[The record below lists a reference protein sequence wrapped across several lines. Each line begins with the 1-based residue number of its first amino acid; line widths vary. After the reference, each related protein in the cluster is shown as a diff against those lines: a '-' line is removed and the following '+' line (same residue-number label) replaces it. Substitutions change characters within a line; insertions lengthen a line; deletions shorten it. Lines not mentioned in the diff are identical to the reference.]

1 MLKGAFWAVGFNI
14 RGSLEVIIFELIPHF
29 PISSMLSRT
38 IMRIERFLEKLIF
51 ASRWLQVP
59 LYLGLIFAMFLYLFN
74 FYKESIH
81 LIVALKEGH
90 KNQLLLAILEMVDS
104 TMVASLIIMVVIGG
118 YSTFVS
124 KMNLE
129 NHEDRPEWL
138 QKINAGT
145 LKVKLAASLVG
156 VSGVN
161 LLIDF
166 FNINSQNYE
175 QTKWRVIIHF
185 TFLLSVIILAFS
197 EKLLDK
203 K

>member
-1 MLKGAFWAVGFNI
+1 
-14 RGSLEVIIFELIPHF
+14 
-29 PISSMLSRT
+29 
-38 IMRIERFLEKLIF
+38 MRFERFLEKLIF
-51 ASRWLQVP
+51 ASRWLQAP
-59 LYLGLIFAMFLYLFN
+59 LYLGLIFGMVLFLFN
-74 FYKESIH
+74 FYKEIIH
-81 LIVALKEGH
+81 LFEAVNEGH
-90 KNQLLLAILEMVDS
+90 KNQLLIAVLEMVDS
-104 TMVASLIIMVVIGG
+104 TMVASLVIMVVIGG

-166 FNINSQNYE
+166 FNVNNQNYE

-185 TFLLSVIILAFS
+185 TFLLSVLILAFS

>member
-1 MLKGAFWAVGFNI
+1 
-14 RGSLEVIIFELIPHF
+14 
-29 PISSMLSRT
+29 
-38 IMRIERFLEKLIF
+38 MRFERFLEKLIF
-51 ASRWLQVP
+51 ASRWLQAP
-59 LYLGLIFAMFLYLFN
+59 LYLGLIFGMVLCLFN
-74 FYKESIH
+74 FYKEIIH
-81 LIVALKEGH
+81 LFEAVNEGH
-90 KNQLLLAILEMVDS
+90 KNQLLIAVLEMVDS
-104 TMVASLIIMVVIGG
+104 TMVASLVIMVVIGG

-166 FNINSQNYE
+166 FNVNSQSYE

-185 TFLLSVIILAFS
+185 TFLLSVLILAFS

>member
-1 MLKGAFWAVGFNI
+1 
-14 RGSLEVIIFELIPHF
+14 
-29 PISSMLSRT
+29 
-38 IMRIERFLEKLIF
+38 MRFERFLEKLIF
-51 ASRWLQVP
+51 ASRWLQAP
-59 LYLGLIFAMFLYLFN
+59 LYLGLIFGMVLCLFN
-74 FYKESIH
+74 FYKEIIH
-81 LIVALKEGH
+81 LFEAVNEGH
-90 KNQLLLAILEMVDS
+90 KNQLLIAVLEMVDS
-104 TMVASLIIMVVIGG
+104 TMVASLVIMVVIGG

-166 FNINSQNYE
+166 FKVNSQNYE
-175 QTKWRVIIHF
+175 QTMWRVIIHF
-185 TFLLSVIILAFS
+185 TFLLSVLILAFS

>member
-1 MLKGAFWAVGFNI
+1 
-14 RGSLEVIIFELIPHF
+14 
-29 PISSMLSRT
+29 
-38 IMRIERFLEKLIF
+38 MRIERFLEKLIF
-51 ASRWLQVP
+51 ASRWLQAP
-59 LYLGLIFAMFLYLFN
+59 LYLGLIFGMVLCLFN
-74 FYKESIH
+74 FYKEIIH
-81 LIVALKEGH
+81 LFEAVNEGH
-90 KNQLLLAILEMVDS
+90 KNQLLIAVLEMVDS
-104 TMVASLIIMVVIGG
+104 TMVASLVIMVVIGG

-166 FNINSQNYE
+166 FKVNSQNYE
-175 QTKWRVIIHF
+175 QIMWRVIIHF
-185 TFLLSVIILAFS
+185 TFLLSVLILAFS

>member
-1 MLKGAFWAVGFNI
+1 
-14 RGSLEVIIFELIPHF
+14 
-29 PISSMLSRT
+29 MLSRT

>member
-1 MLKGAFWAVGFNI
+1 
-14 RGSLEVIIFELIPHF
+14 
-29 PISSMLSRT
+29 
-38 IMRIERFLEKLIF
+38 MRIERFLEKLIF
-51 ASRWLQVP
+51 ASRWLQAP
-59 LYLGLIFAMFLYLFN
+59 LYLGLIFGMVLFLFN
-74 FYKESIH
+74 LYKEIIH
-81 LIVALKEGH
+81 LFEAVNEGH
-90 KNQLLLAILEMVDS
+90 KNQLLIAVLEMVDS

-166 FNINSQNYE
+166 FNVNSQSYE
-175 QTKWRVIIHF
+175 QTKWRVIVHF
-185 TFLLSVIILAFS
+185 TFLLSVLILAFS

>member
-1 MLKGAFWAVGFNI
+1 
-14 RGSLEVIIFELIPHF
+14 
-29 PISSMLSRT
+29 
-38 IMRIERFLEKLIF
+38 MRIERFLEKLIF
-51 ASRWLQVP
+51 ASRWLQAP
-59 LYLGLIFAMFLYLFN
+59 LYLGLIFGMFLFLYN
-74 FYKESIH
+74 FYKEIIH
-81 LIVALKEGH
+81 LFEAVNDGH
-90 KNQLLLAILEMVDS
+90 KNQLLIAILEMVDS

-166 FNINSQNYE
+166 FNVNSQNYE
-175 QTKWRVIIHF
+175 QTMWRVIIHL
-185 TFLLSVIILAFS
+185 TFLLSVLILAFS

>member
-1 MLKGAFWAVGFNI
+1 
-14 RGSLEVIIFELIPHF
+14 
-29 PISSMLSRT
+29 
-38 IMRIERFLEKLIF
+38 MRIERFLEKLIF
-51 ASRWLQVP
+51 ASRWLQAP
-59 LYLGLIFAMFLYLFN
+59 LYLGLIFGMVLCLFN
-74 FYKESIH
+74 FYKEIIH
-81 LIVALKEGH
+81 LFEAVNEGH
-90 KNQLLLAILEMVDS
+90 KNQLLIAVLEMVDS
-104 TMVASLIIMVVIGG
+104 TMVASLVIMVVIGG

-166 FNINSQNYE
+166 FNVNNQNYE

-185 TFLLSVIILAFS
+185 TFLLSVLILAFS

>member
-1 MLKGAFWAVGFNI
+1 
-14 RGSLEVIIFELIPHF
+14 
-29 PISSMLSRT
+29 
-38 IMRIERFLEKLIF
+38 MRFERFLEKLIF
-51 ASRWLQVP
+51 ASRWLQAP
-59 LYLGLIFAMFLYLFN
+59 LYLGLIFGMVLFLFN
-74 FYKESIH
+74 FYKEIIH
-81 LIVALKEGH
+81 LFEAVNEGH
-90 KNQLLLAILEMVDS
+90 KNQLLIAVLEMVDS
-104 TMVASLIIMVVIGG
+104 TMVASLVIMVVIGG

-166 FNINSQNYE
+166 FKVNSQNYE
-175 QTKWRVIIHF
+175 QTMWRVIIHF
-185 TFLLSVIILAFS
+185 TFLLSVLILAFS

>member
-1 MLKGAFWAVGFNI
+1 
-14 RGSLEVIIFELIPHF
+14 
-29 PISSMLSRT
+29 
-38 IMRIERFLEKLIF
+38 
-51 ASRWLQVP
+51 
-59 LYLGLIFAMFLYLFN
+59 
-74 FYKESIH
+74 
-81 LIVALKEGH
+81 
-90 KNQLLLAILEMVDS
+90 
-104 TMVASLIIMVVIGG
+104 MVASLIIMVVIGG

-145 LKVKLAASLVG
+145 LKVTLAASLVG

-166 FNINSQNYE
+166 FNVNSQNYE